1 MCASSPSVELQ
12 TLEALHVRPQ
22 ILASPSINSLL
33 LDAHPKQMAAGI
45 PCTHYRPIDLLG
57 ATDMTSAC
65 QTLYLLCFADF
76 KSVQDMTDWLTKV
89 DPKTTPALAQLR
101 GLADSAV
108 RVAIALPAQSYTG
121 AAAKVAKE
129 RAAMP

>member
-1 MCASSPSVELQ
+1 
-12 TLEALHVRPQ
+12 
-22 ILASPSINSLL
+22 
-33 LDAHPKQMAAGI
+33 
-45 PCTHYRPIDLLG
+45 
-57 ATDMTSAC
+57 
-65 QTLYLLCFADF
+65 
-76 KSVQDMTDWLTKV
+76 MTDWLTKD